1 MISPQSFTV
10 ADVGCDHAY
19 ISIALIKRCLASQV
33 IAMDVRKGPLEIAKR
48 NVRAYAM
55 ENKIEL
61 RLSDG
66 LAELDIGEADTIIIA
81 GMGGLLIKSI
91 LEKGKNILSNADT
104 PPVLILQ
111 PQSDIREVRIFL
123 YTRAYHIVQETM
135 LEEDGKYYTVLK
147 AIPGKKDGCFSDA
160 EWLYGKYNL
169 EGRSAVLQTYLQK
182 ENRIL
187 KNILAGLQQTIQKAG
202 ERGNLVPEKT
212 LERMDSVKE
221 ELAINLS
228 AMEYYKNT

>member
-182 ENRIL
+182 ENKIL

>member
-55 ENKIEL
+55 EDKIEL

-91 LEKGKNILSNADT
+91 LEKGENILSNVDT
-104 PPVLILQ
+104 PPILILQ

-123 YTRAYHIVQETM
+123 YARAYHIVQETM

-212 LERMDSVKE
+212 LERMDSVKK

>member
-55 ENKIEL
+55 EEKIEL

-169 EGRSAVLQTYLQK
+169 EDRSAVLQTYLQK

-187 KNILAGLQQTIQKAG
+187 KNILAGLQQTIKKAG
-202 ERGNLVPEKT
+202 ERGNLVSEKT

>member
-55 ENKIEL
+55 EEKIEL

-187 KNILAGLQQTIQKAG
+187 KNILAGLQQTIKKAG

>member
-55 ENKIEL
+55 EDKIEL

-66 LAELDIGEADTIIIA
+66 LAELEIGEADTIIIA

-104 PPVLILQ
+104 SPVLILQ